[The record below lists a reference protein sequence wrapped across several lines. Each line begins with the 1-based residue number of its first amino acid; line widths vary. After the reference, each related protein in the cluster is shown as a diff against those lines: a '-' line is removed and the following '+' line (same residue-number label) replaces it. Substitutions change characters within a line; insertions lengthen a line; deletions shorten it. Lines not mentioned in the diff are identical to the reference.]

1 MVFVHGLLVNADL
14 WRDVVPVVA
23 DTGLRCIAPDWPM
36 GSHPT
41 AVPGADLSPP
51 GLAALIAA
59 FLERLDLDDVSIVAN
74 DTGGA
79 ITQILMTRHPSG
91 SAAWCSLIRL
101 PGTVLPTGLR
111 IPADDGAHSGIV
123 VGPDPTA
130 ADAGAASVAVHVRLG
145 CKASHRADRSR
156 LILAA

>member
-1 MVFVHGLLVNADL
+1 VVFVHGLLVNADL

-91 SAAWCSLIRL
+91 SAAWCS
-101 PGTVLPTGLR
+101 P
-111 IPADDGAHSGIV
+111 HQ
-123 VGPDPTA
+123 TA
-130 ADAGAASVAVHVRLG
+130 WNGS
-145 CKASHRADRSR
+145 SHRPSHPCR
-156 LILAA
+156 